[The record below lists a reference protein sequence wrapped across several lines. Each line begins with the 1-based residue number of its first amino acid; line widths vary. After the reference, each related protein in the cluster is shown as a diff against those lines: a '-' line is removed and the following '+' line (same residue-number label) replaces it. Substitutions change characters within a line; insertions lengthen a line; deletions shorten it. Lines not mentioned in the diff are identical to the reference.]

1 MCDKKRKKKRKYEI
15 FEDNSYY
22 NMWCVRSVGD
32 THFNNHYSW
41 HFPTKKEAKMFL
53 SLIEKAY

>member
-1 MCDKKRKKKRKYEI
+1 MKRKYEI
-15 FEDNSYY
+15 FEDNIYY

-41 HFPTKKEAKMFL
+41 HFPTKKEAKTFL
-53 SLIEKAY
+53 SLIEIAY